1 MKISKKKKKES
12 RHRLDDPANVK
23 KLIRG
28 LYWLCGLVIG
38 IDIIFSLFW
47 HKHAIFKEDDRL
59 HTLETLPMFYGI
71 YGFVAFVG
79 LVYVSK
85 LMRSWKGSNIL
96 MREEDYWNK

>member
-1 MKISKKKKKES
+1 MSVSKNKKIESK
-12 RHRLDDPANVK
+12 HWLDHGANIK
-23 KLIRG
+23 KLIRV

-47 HKHAIFKEDDRL
+47 HKHAIFKEGVSL

-85 LMRSWKGSNIL
+85 LVRSWKGSNIL